1 MNRILLASLVL
12 ISASGWAIAE
22 DLHGTLY
29 KNQSCQCCESHAK
42 YLRENGIDVDVVPV
56 PNYAEISEPS
66 WRAIGPAGLPYDQA
80 RWLCVRGPHY

>member
-1 MNRILLASLVL
+1 MNRILLAWLVL
-12 ISASGWAIAE
+12 ISASGSAIAE

-56 PNYAEISEPS
+56 PNYAEISEQAACHRPS
-66 WRAIGPAGLPYDQA
+66 RAAI
-80 RWLCVRGPHY
+80 